1 MSQPLTPQMTD
12 PALSEQIWTRVIQVR
27 TCFGEAMLGCLC
39 RPNASYC
46 TCPLSDRQLI
56 ISASWNLPVLPTAA
70 PLCLRDACVS
80 GGLSILATAQS
91 DAQQIGPVCWLAQAT
106 SIRWLENFRETPDEG
121 QKHGQ
126 DTKLASF
133 SNFFSF
139 FFLPL
144 SFCYSRPALG
154 SHSITPESDQST
166 IMRLELSV

>member
-1 MSQPLTPQMTD
+1 MSFPPKCILLH
-12 PALSEQIWTRVIQVR
+12 LSVVR
-27 TCFGEAMLGCLC
+27 QTADHLRLLEFA
-39 RPNASYC
+39 RATYC
-46 TCPLSDRQLI
+46 S
-56 ISASWNLPVLPTAA
+56 

-133 SNFFSF
+133 SNFFLFF
-139 FFLPL
+139 FFLYL
-144 SFCYSRPALG
+144 SVTRVLRLDHIQLPQNRINRRSCALSSQYEASQGLREAASSRSTPAL
-154 SHSITPESDQST
+154 
-166 IMRLELSV
+166 M